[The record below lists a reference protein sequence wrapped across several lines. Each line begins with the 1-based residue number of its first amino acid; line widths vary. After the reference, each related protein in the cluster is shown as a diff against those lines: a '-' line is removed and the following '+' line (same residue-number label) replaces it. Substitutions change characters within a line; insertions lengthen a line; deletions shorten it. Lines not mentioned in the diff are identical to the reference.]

1 MLKNKISDDVGEE
14 MNTDENVGGG
24 NEKKEDT
31 FYELLKRKM
40 NKNINDLKGIISDQ
54 NEEEC

>member
-1 MLKNKISDDVGEE
+1 VLKSKISDDVGEE

-24 NEKKEDT
+24 KEKKENT
-31 FYELLKRKM
+31 FFEILKSRM
-40 NKNINDLKGIISDQ
+40 NKNINDLKGIVSDQ